1 MTFAPTP
8 RLALRAAVAGG
19 FLLAAGLAPVQAQED
34 EVMELPTSQIG
45 KYAAF
50 AKLESNLAEITAGTL
65 MRRLLS
71 EDGTEAAME
80 VDDPDEDIAA
90 AEAYVGQLEEMELTE
105 AEREALDQFKN
116 GWSELMEM
124 REQLAGADEVSREQL
139 MAYWE
144 KSNELDEATDGVLEA
159 IVSGSEA
166 EMN

>member
-1 MTFAPTP
+1 MTLVPPP
-8 RLALRAAVAGG
+8 RLALRAAVACGCL
-19 FLLAAGLAPVQAQED
+19 FAAGLAPAQAQED
-34 EVMELPTSQIG
+34 EVMDLPASQIG

-65 MRRLLS
+65 MARLLN
-71 EDGTEAAME
+71 EGGTEAAMD

-90 AEAYVGQLEEMELTE
+90 AEAYVGQLEAMELTE
-105 AEREALDQFKN
+105 TEREALDAFKS

-124 REQLAGADEVSREQL
+124 REQMAEAEEVSREEL

-159 IVSGSEA
+159 IVSSGEV